1 MALQG
6 GNTDQPDCGQVGFLR
21 PNIMTSYRV
30 LVLVMLQGNVLKLQ
44 LDVKANLH
52 SNLFSVCLILTFLK
66 Y

>member
-6 GNTDQPDCGQVGFLR
+6 GNTDQPECGQVGFLR
-21 PNIMTSYRV
+21 PNVMTSYRL
-30 LVLVMLQGNVLKLQ
+30 LVLVMLQGNIFKLQ

-52 SNLFSVCLILTFLK
+52 PNLFSLCLTLTFLK

>member
-30 LVLVMLQGNVLKLQ
+30 LVLVMLQGNVLKL
-44 LDVKANLH
+44 
-52 SNLFSVCLILTFLK
+52 
-66 Y
+66 